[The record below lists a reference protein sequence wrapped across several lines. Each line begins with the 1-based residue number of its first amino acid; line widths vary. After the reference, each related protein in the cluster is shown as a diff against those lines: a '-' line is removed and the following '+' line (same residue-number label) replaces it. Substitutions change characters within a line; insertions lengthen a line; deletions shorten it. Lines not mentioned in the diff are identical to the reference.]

1 MQLAAADEHRPELG
15 QLARVPAEPVGLG
28 VDDQELRRG
37 DRLLEQF
44 QAMRDTPSSGR
55 HAEPLAATWLQ
66 TRDLMTGQLGSIAV
80 TARERSRRLTA
91 VAHDAE
97 KARELDAD
105 TRRAWS
111 AYSEQLRELVG
122 DEYERAE
129 QESWTKLQTELRRL
143 ERRRRT
149 LNQTGL

>member
-1 MQLAAADEHRPELG
+1 M
-15 QLARVPAEPVGLG
+15 
-28 VDDQELRRG
+28 
-37 DRLLEQF
+37 
-44 QAMRDTPSSGR
+44 
-55 HAEPLAATWLQ
+55 
-66 TRDLMTGQLGSIAV
+66 
-80 TARERSRRLTA
+80 TA

-97 KARELDAD
+97 KAGELDAD

-129 QESWTKLQTELRRL
+129 QESWTRLQTELRRL

-149 LNQTGL
+149 LNHTGP